1 MEADPSKNIEGHEEN
16 ELRVLLMTLTHA
28 QPAAGHY
35 GINKYRELLCRDYF
49 WPNLHA
55 DLARYIRNYDLCN
68 KNNSRRRKFGTLKP
82 LPLPA
87 HRWTDISVD
96 FIGPLPLSHRYDGI
110 IVTVDRLTKMRH
122 YTAYATTDD
131 APELAKLFC
140 RDI

>member
-35 GINKYRELLCRDYF
+35 GINKYRELLYRDYF

-68 KNNSRRRKFGTLKP
+68 KNNSRRRKFSTFKP

-87 HRWTDISVD
+87 YR
-96 FIGPLPLSHRYDGI
+96 
-110 IVTVDRLTKMRH
+110 
-122 YTAYATTDD
+122 
-131 APELAKLFC
+131 
-140 RDI
+140 